1 MNGEKKQWGWQWEWL
16 FVVLVISLLCGC
28 SEGHETKQSND
39 AGSPTD
45 GAPTDGAPTEETA
58 TGFNL
63 NELKADLD
71 QLLAGLD
78 DNPKLFT
85 DLAAYERVIE
95 EQKRLLGQNMS
106 RREFYNIVMPIVAAI
121 RCGHTFLAMSS
132 DSSGVYKVIPLET
145 RFVNNKA
152 YIIVDYSGSG
162 IKAGTE
168 LVSINGKS
176 IDDIAARML
185 QRITADGDNQS
196 TKLYKLNN
204 WFGTLY
210 TYLIEEADAYAVEVT
225 PEGTDEVVRYALA
238 PTTIS
243 VAADPALPSGDFKA
257 NYATLIVS
265 SFNFYDAVGQT
276 AFKERVDAFFGSLS
290 ENKTDNLIL
299 DLRNNWGG
307 DPTIAAYLLS
317 HLISE
322 PIVYFS
328 NDYGGAL
335 FYDALTKP
343 LEVADNAFHGNLYV
357 LVNGASFSSTGHVA
371 SLLAYHHIGTFVGQE
386 TGGGYVCTD
395 NTKSLVLDHTGL
407 VLGSSRTIFKT
418 AVEGMVLGRGIIPDY
433 ETTPTVADYVNGVD
447 LEMAKAIELIG
458 EQ

>member
-1 MNGEKKQWGWQWEWL
+1 MNGEKKQWGWL
-16 FVVLVISLLCGC
+16 SVVLVISLLCGC
-28 SEGHETKQSND
+28 SEGHENKPSSD
-39 AGSPTD
+39 AGSP
-45 GAPTDGAPTEETA
+45 AR
-58 TGFNL
+58 FNL
-63 NELKADLD
+63 NELKADID

-85 DLAAYERVIE
+85 DLAAYESVIE
-95 EQKRLLGQNMS
+95 EQKGLLGQSMS
-106 RREFYNIVMPIVAAI
+106 RREFYNIVTPIVAAI
-121 RCGHTFLAMSS
+121 RCGHTSVSMPS
-132 DSSGVYKVIPLET
+132 DSNAVYKLIPLEI

-152 YIIVDYSGSG
+152 YIIVDNSGSG

-168 LVSINGKS
+168 LVSINSKS

-196 TKLYKLNN
+196 TKPYKLNN
-204 WFGTLY
+204 WFGYLY
-210 TYLIEEADAYAVEVT
+210 TDLIEEPDTYAVEVT
-225 PEGTDEVVRYALA
+225 PEGTDEVVRYDLV
-238 PTTIS
+238 PTTTS
-243 VAADPALPSGDFKA
+243 VDQLQAADAVPSGDFKA
-257 NYATLIVS
+257 NYATLIVG

-290 ENKTDNLIL
+290 ENKTGNLIL

-307 DPTIAAYLLS
+307 DPTVAAYLLS

-328 NDYGGAL
+328 SEYGGGA

-386 TGGGYVCTD
+386 TGGGYLCTD

-407 VLGSSRTIFKT
+407 VLRSSRTIFKA
-418 AVEGMVLGRGIIPDY
+418 AVEGMVPGRGIIPDY
-433 ETTPTVADYVNGVD
+433 ETTRTVADYVNGVD